1 MEKDVIIIIDGNSL
15 MHRAFYALPPL
26 TNKDG
31 LHTNVIFGF
40 VNMINKLI
48 ELYKPK
54 YIAIAFDRKEPT
66 FRHKEYAEYKAKR
79 LKMSEDMAEQIPY
92 LKKVID
98 AMNIKRLELEG
109 YEADDI
115 IGTLSKMSDRENI
128 KTLIVTGDRDAFQL
142 ITDNVHVLMTK
153 KGISEMEEYDR
164 DKLLERYSISPE
176 QVIDLKGLMG
186 DASDNIPG
194 IPGVGEKT
202 ALELL
207 KQFGTIEN
215 ILENTDNIKK
225 NKIRE
230 NVENNRDMALLSKRL
245 ATIITDAPLDV
256 HIKDCEYE
264 EPDYES
270 LAQLYEMLEF
280 KSFLQKIKA
289 VHLKSQDNQVNVD
302 ADIDVSEIND
312 SMALKGLMSKIL
324 QEKKITFKISQDDNG
339 SPDYVFIAVQ
349 SQYFYI
355 PINGAA
361 IDFLKDVMENA
372 NIEKAGHDIKSDI
385 LILKTIGINIESI
398 IFDSMIAAYLLNPSK
413 PDYKLKSIYNEF
425 FGNIINDYESKEGDK
440 VKNYGNSLKAIDELM
455 KPMMDKIREMGMESL
470 YKDVELPLAEVLA
483 DMEHEG
489 FKVDKDRLRELS
501 ALYSE
506 RIDKLTQ
513 EIYELAGEE
522 FNINSTKQ
530 LSVILFEKLSLPPVK
545 KTKTGYSTDVE
556 VLEKLSDKHP
566 IIDKILEYRQL
577 LKIKSTYVDGF
588 INIINEKTGKVH
600 SKFNQTVTA
609 TGRLSSTEP
618 NLQNIP
624 VKTENG
630 REIRKVFVPKNED
643 YVLVD
648 ADYSQI
654 ELRVLAHISGDESL
668 IQSFIYNEDI
678 HTRTASEVFGV
689 DKELVSPL
697 MRSRA
702 KAVNFGIVYGI
713 SDFGLARDL
722 KIPKKEAKLYIDNYF
737 ARYPMVKKYMDDIVK
752 EGKEK
757 GYVTTILN
765 RIRYIP
771 ELSSAN
777 AVQRSFGERIAMNT
791 PIQGSAAD
799 IIKIAMVRVYKELKN
814 RKMKSKLIL
823 QVHDELIVEAHKD
836 EVEEVK
842 KIVKEKMETAFDLK
856 VPLIVDINVGMSWYE
871 TK

>member
-713 SDFGLARDL
+713 SNFGLARDL